1 MTSTDTRTPTA
12 SAPATGPGTGTSF
25 WSATRLVA
33 EREIRS
39 FLRMK
44 SWWIGFATLVVGLF
58 ATALLPSLFGD
69 GGDDGDDGRPGVAVV
84 GIDPP
89 PGLEAAADDI
99 RILEVDDPAGA
110 GHLLADGEVR
120 AIVTPDDTDGSDP
133 DGSDPGVHVL
143 AASEP
148 PLVILDALGSLPPVE
163 IIESPD
169 DAGEGERA
177 LVTIVFGLLFLMFGM
192 GGIAIA
198 QSTVTEKQTRIVEIL
213 VSTVPVRALL
223 AGKIAGHSLLTI
235 GQVLALAVLAPVALR
250 LGGHTDLLSVL
261 APAVGW
267 FVPFML
273 LGFVLLAAMWAV
285 AGSVVSRQ
293 EDLGSST
300 SLVMLFVMLPYF
312 AVVFFGDNAGVLA
325 VLSYVPFSAP
335 VGMPVRLFTG
345 DAQVWE
351 ALVSLGVLVAAL
363 VVIVL
368 LASRVYSGALL
379 QTRGRIG
386 LAQAWGRADDRPSGD
401 RA

>member
-12 SAPATGPGTGTSF
+12 PATATDPGTGTSF
-25 WSATRLVA
+25 RSATRLVA

-58 ATALLPSLFGD
+58 ATALLPSLFGGGGDAADD
-69 GGDDGDDGRPGVAVV
+69 GGPGVAVV
-84 GIDPP
+84 GTEPP
-89 PGLEAAADDI
+89 PGLEAAAPDI

-110 GHLLADGEVR
+110 ERLLADGEVR
-120 AIVTPDDTDGSDP
+120 AIVTPDDTDGS
-133 DGSDPGVHVL
+133 GTGVRIKAV
-143 AASEP
+143 SEP
-148 PLVILDALGSLPPVE
+148 PLVILDALGTLPPVE
-163 IIESPD
+163 IVESPD
-169 DAGEGERA
+169 DVGGGEQA
-177 LVTIVFGLLFLMFGM
+177 LVTIVFGLLFLVFGM

-235 GQVLALAVLAPVALR
+235 GQVLVLAVLAPVALR

-312 AVVFFGDNAGVLA
+312 AVVFFGDDPGVLA

-351 ALVSLGVLVAAL
+351 AVASLGVLVAAL

>member
-12 SAPATGPGTGTSF
+12 PAPPTGPGTGTSF
-25 WSATRLVA
+25 RSATWLVA

-58 ATALLPSLFGD
+58 ATALLPSLFG
-69 GGDDGDDGRPGVAVV
+69 GGDAADDGRPGVAVV
-84 GIDPP
+84 GTDPP
-89 PGLEAAADDI
+89 PGLEAAADEI

-110 GHLLADGEVR
+110 GQLLADGEVR
-120 AIVTPDDTDGSDP
+120 AIVTPDGTNGSDA
-133 DGSDPGVHVL
+133 GVHVM

-148 PLVILDALGSLPPVE
+148 PLVILDALGTLPTVE
-163 IIESPD
+163 IVETPD
-169 DAGEGERA
+169 DAGGGEQA
-177 LVTIVFGLLFLMFGM
+177 LVSLVFGLVFLMFGM

-250 LGGHTDLLSVL
+250 LGGHTEFLSVL
-261 APAVGW
+261 APALGW

-300 SLVMLFVMLPYF
+300 SLVMLFVMVPYF

-351 ALVSLGVLVAAL
+351 AVASLGLLVAAL

-386 LAQAWGRADDRPSGD
+386 LARAWARADDRPTGD